1 MKGEIEKARDQ
12 LGGLKEYQD
21 FMLELSGAEFKKEMD
36 MNKIKKIE
44 KVKRDWIN

>member
-1 MKGEIEKARDQ
+1 
-12 LGGLKEYQD
+12 
-21 FMLELSGAEFKKEMD
+21 MLELSGAEFKKEME